1 MTFKTE
7 IVQTKIIKPWLI
19 SLLIIPMLIYLPVMF
34 IFDKTPTTRLL
45 GVVASFSQALFF
57 ILYFREN
64 VIKPKVI
71 GEFNLSDTNLSFTI
85 NGETTDIPIQD
96 LSELNLSYIGYGG
109 WARTTRHGNK
119 NYISLVTNSGKSYKF
134 EILIKNKEAK
144 DDFKAILSSPNYD
157 EKFDWT
163 PSKRPKVAIKF

>member
-7 IVQTKIIKPWLI
+7 IVQSKIIKSRLVG
-19 SLLIIPMLIYLPVMF
+19 LLLLPMLIYIPIFF
-34 IFDKTPTTRLL
+34 IFDKNPTTKFL
-45 GVVASFSQALFF
+45 GVIASFCQALFF

-64 VIKPKVI
+64 FIKPKTI

-85 NGETTDIPIQD
+85 NGKSTEIPIED
-96 LSELNLSYIGYGG
+96 LSEFNHSYIGYGG

>member
-7 IVQTKIIKPWLI
+7 IVQSKIIKPWLA
-19 SLLIIPMLIYLPVMF
+19 SLFIIPLLIYLPVMF
-34 IFDKTPTTRLL
+34 VSDKTPTIRLL
-45 GVVASFSQALFF
+45 GVVAFSCQALFLF
-57 ILYFREN
+57 LIHREN
-64 VIKPKVI
+64 FIKPKAI

-85 NGETTDIPIQD
+85 NGKSTEIPIED
-96 LSELNLSYIGYGG
+96 LSEFNHSYIGYGG